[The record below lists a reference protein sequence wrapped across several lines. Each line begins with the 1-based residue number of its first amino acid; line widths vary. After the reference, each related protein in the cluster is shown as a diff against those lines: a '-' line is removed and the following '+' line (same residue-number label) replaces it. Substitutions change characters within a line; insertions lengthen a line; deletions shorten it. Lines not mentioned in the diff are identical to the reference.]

1 MKIIDRQNLDIFNIS
16 VEILKKGGVVM
27 HPTETCYGLAV
38 DVFNELALRKLYKA
52 KGMDF
57 SKPVSLLVKDL
68 EMAKKYGEFSELA
81 VDLALKYWPGPLS
94 IIVPRKDSLPEFL
107 NMGSEFVSF
116 RVSDNK
122 FCMDLISQF
131 NSPLSTTSANKTGED
146 PFYFVDRSCDLLKD
160 VDLVVD
166 FGELVENSS
175 STIVKVEGDKMFI
188 IRQGDF
194 ILG

>member
-1 MKIIDRQNLDIFNIS
+1 
-16 VEILKKGGVVM
+16 M

-94 IIVPRKDSLPEFL
+94 IIVPKDLPHFL
-107 NMGSEFVSF
+107 RHFQKIDKLM
-116 RVSDNK
+116 DK
-122 FCMDLISQF
+122 FI
-131 NSPLSTTSANKTGED
+131 
-146 PFYFVDRSCDLLKD
+146 
-160 VDLVVD
+160 
-166 FGELVENSS
+166 
-175 STIVKVEGDKMFI
+175 
-188 IRQGDF
+188 
-194 ILG
+194 